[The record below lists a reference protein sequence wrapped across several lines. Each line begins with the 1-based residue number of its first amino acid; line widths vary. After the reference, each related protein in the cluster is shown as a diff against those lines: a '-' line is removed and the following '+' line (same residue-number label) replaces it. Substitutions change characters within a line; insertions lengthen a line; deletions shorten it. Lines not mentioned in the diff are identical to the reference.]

1 MQAVFPSRRD
11 MNMHAVRLPHPAELI
26 RDEGTAVEYNIPR
39 QSLSL
44 GRREDGGCISS
55 GGEPEEAALKAQKG
69 RRGRRSAPEYRPE
82 RKRSP
87 VCSLKVNPSNASGH

>member
-26 RDEGTAVEYNIPR
+26 RDEGTAVEYKYTQAVPFP
-39 QSLSL
+39 
-44 GRREDGGCISS
+44 GKKRRRRCISS

-69 RRGRRSAPEYRPE
+69 RRGR
-82 RKRSP
+82 
-87 VCSLKVNPSNASGH
+87 